1 MMMVTQLRE
10 TNLVSYAFR
19 VHKSCQDIGKFK
31 MKKINILQR
40 MIFLKQEISL
50 LMNDKGY
57 IKIVDRKK
65 DMIISSGYNVYPNEL
80 EDYLAT
86 HPDILEAGVIGVD
99 DKNRGEYIKAFVV
112 TKNKNLS
119 SSDIIS
125 FCKKGLTEYKV
136 PKRIVFIE
144 DLPKTN
150 VGKILRRELRK
161 IT

>member
-1 MMMVTQLRE
+1 
-10 TNLVSYAFR
+10 
-19 VHKSCQDIGKFK
+19 
-31 MKKINILQR
+31 
-40 MIFLKQEISL
+40 
-50 LMNDKGY
+50 MNDKGY

-125 FCKKGLTEYKV
+125 FV
-136 PKRIVFIE
+136 
-144 DLPKTN
+144 
-150 VGKILRRELRK
+150 RR
-161 IT
+161 TD